1 MRNKIAI
8 AFTAAALATTLTACS
23 GAGNDA
29 PTRMIH
35 QVTDGV
41 ERDSGA
47 VKVRDFLLI
56 PQGDGSAVLVGTVVN
71 QDPTADAISSISVKS
86 VPGKLTGTLALEQ
99 NTPVIFS
106 GDSANAH
113 ASFPGV
119 NLVPGERTDVTITFG
134 KAAGLTFSAIVRE
147 KSDIYANV
155 A

>member
-1 MRNKIAI
+1 MRKLAIAI
-8 AFTAAALATTLTACS
+8 VTATLATSLTACG

-29 PTRMIH
+29 PTRLIN

-56 PQGDGSAVLVGTVVN
+56 PQADGSAVLVGTVVN